1 MNIIIA
7 GCGGVGSTLAEQLT
21 AEGHEITIIDQE
33 SKNIQVVTAQYD
45 VMGVQGNSTSY
56 VTQMEAGIDKAD
68 LLIAV
73 TNHDEVNML
82 TCLIAKKAGNCQT
95 IARVRSPQ
103 YFTEI
108 DYIRDELGL
117 SMAVNPEFAA
127 AQEIS
132 RLIQIPSA
140 MEVDTF
146 AKGRVNLVK
155 IRILEGSVL
164 DQLMLAD
171 FSSKIG
177 TDALVCIV
185 EREKEVYIPGGD
197 FVLRVGDKI
206 YVTMQ
211 IAALNDFLNKIGIKE
226 KPIKKVMIAGGGT
239 LGYYLGKILTEARIQ
254 VKIIE
259 QNEKRCAQLS
269 ELIPKAMIIHG
280 NATDKQLM
288 IEEDIETTDAVV
300 AATNFDEENLLLALY
315 VNKVSSA
322 KMITRINRLSF
333 EDVLGDLPIGS
344 AVTPKDIT
352 AEYIIRYIRSMQN
365 SYGSNV
371 ETLYRMVD
379 NRVEALEFNV
389 DSEAK
394 VTRATLGELK
404 IKKNTLI
411 CCIHRN
417 KKIIRPAGHD
427 RIQPGDSVVVVTT
440 NRGLNGIDEILG

>member
-197 FVLRVGDKI
+197 FVLQVGDKI

-226 KPIKKVMIAGGGT
+226 KPIRKVMIAGGGT

>member
-7 GCGGVGSTLAEQLT
+7 GCGGVGHTLAEQLT
-21 AEGHEITIIDQE
+21 GEGHEVTVIDSD
-33 SKNIQVVTAQYD
+33 SKNLQNVVSQFD

-56 VTQMEAGIDKAD
+56 LVQMEAGIDSAD

-73 TNHDEVNML
+73 TDHDEVNML

-140 MEVDTF
+140 LEVDTF
-146 AKGRVNLVK
+146 AKGRVNLIK
-155 IRILEGSVL
+155 IRIPQGSVL
-164 DQLMLAD
+164 DRLMLAD
-171 FSSKIG
+171 FSVKVG
-177 TDALVCIV
+177 VEALICIV
-185 EREKEVYIPGGD
+185 EREKEVFIPSGN
-197 FVLRVGDKI
+197 FVLQAGDMI

-211 IAALNDFLNKIGIKE
+211 ISTLNDFLNKIGIKE

-239 LGYYLGKILTEARIQ
+239 LGYYLGRILTEARMQ

-259 QNEKRCAQLS
+259 QNAKRCAELS
-269 ELIPKAMIIHG
+269 ELIPKAMVIHG

-288 IEEDIETTDAVV
+288 IEEDVETTDAVV
-300 AATNFDEENLLLALY
+300 AATNLDEENMLLALY
-315 VNKVSSA
+315 VNKVSDA
-322 KMITRINRLSF
+322 KVITRINRLSF
-333 EDVLGDLPIGS
+333 EDVLTDLPIGS
-344 AVTPKDIT
+344 TVTPKDIT
-352 AEYIIRYIRSMQN
+352 AEYIIRYVRSMQN

-379 NRVEALEFNV
+379 NQVEALEFHV
-389 DSEAK
+389 ESDAK
-394 VTRATLGELK
+394 VTKATLGELK

-411 CCIHRN
+411 CCINRN
-417 KKIIRPAGHD
+417 KKIIRPTGRD
-427 RIQPGDSVVVVTT
+427 IIMPGDSVIVVTT
-440 NRGLNGIDEILG
+440 NRGLNGIDEILA

>member
-7 GCGGVGSTLAEQLT
+7 GCGGVGNTLAEQLT
-21 AEGHEITIIDQE
+21 AEGHAVTVMDCDSRQL
-33 SKNIQVVTAQYD
+33 QTVVSQYD

-82 TCLIAKKAGNCQT
+82 TCLIAKKAGDCQT

-146 AKGRVNLVK
+146 AKGRVNLIK
-155 IRILEGSVL
+155 LEIPENSDL
-164 DQLMLAD
+164 NQLMLTE
-171 FSSKIG
+171 FSAKIG
-177 TDALVCIV
+177 VEALICIV
-185 EREKEVYIPGGD
+185 ERNDEVYIPGGE
-197 FVLRVGDKI
+197 FVLQAGDKI

-211 IAALNDFLNKIGIKE
+211 ISALNTFLNRIGIKE
-226 KPIKKVMIAGGGT
+226 KPIRKVLIAGGGT
-239 LGYYLGKILTEARIQ
+239 LGYYLGRILVEAKMQ
-254 VKIIE
+254 VKMIE
-259 QNEKRCAQLS
+259 QDSARCAELS
-269 ELIPKAMIIHG
+269 ELLPKAMIING
-280 NATDKQLM
+280 NATDRQLM
-288 IEEDIETTDAVV
+288 TEEDIETTDAVV
-300 AATNFDEENLLLALY
+300 AVTNYDEENLLLALY
-315 VNKVSSA
+315 ANKVSHA
-322 KMITRINRLSF
+322 KIITRINRLSF
-333 EDVLGDLPIGS
+333 GDVLHDLPIGS
-344 AVTPKDIT
+344 TVTPKDIT
-352 AEYIIRYIRSMQN
+352 AEYIIRYVRSMQN

-379 NRVEALEFNV
+379 NQVEALEFHV
-389 DSEAK
+389 GQDAR
-394 VTRATLGELK
+394 VTHATLGELR

-411 CCIHRN
+411 CCISRD
-417 KKIIRPAGHD
+417 KKVIRPTGRD
-427 RIQPGDSVVVVTT
+427 RIQPGDSVIVVTT
-440 NRGLNGIDEILG
+440 NRGLNGIDEILV

>member
-33 SKNIQVVTAQYD
+33 SKNIQAVTAQYD

-155 IRILEGSVL
+155 IRIPEGSVL

-197 FVLRVGDKI
+197 FVLQAGDKI

-226 KPIKKVMIAGGGT
+226 KPIRKVMIAGGGT

-315 VNKVSSA
+315 ANKVSPA

-352 AEYIIRYIRSMQN
+352 AEYIIRYVRSMQN

>member
-33 SKNIQVVTAQYD
+33 SKNIQAVTAQYD

-56 VTQMEAGIDKAD
+56 VIQMEAGIDKAD

-155 IRILEGSVL
+155 IRIPEGSVL

-197 FVLRVGDKI
+197 FVLQAGDKI

-226 KPIKKVMIAGGGT
+226 KPIRKVMIAGGGT

-315 VNKVSSA
+315 ANKVSPA

-352 AEYIIRYIRSMQN
+352 AEYIIRYVRSMQN

>member
-155 IRILEGSVL
+155 IQILEGSVL

-197 FVLRVGDKI
+197 FVLQVGDKI

>member
-7 GCGGVGSTLAEQLT
+7 GCGGVGHTLAEQLIM
-21 AEGHEITIIDQE
+21 EGHEVTVIDSNNRHLQNVI
-33 SKNIQVVTAQYD
+33 SQCD
-45 VMGVQGNSTSY
+45 VMGVLGNSTSY
-56 VTQMEAGIDKAD
+56 RIQMEAGVDAAD

-73 TNHDEVNML
+73 TDNDEVNML

-140 MEVDTF
+140 LEVDTF
-146 AKGRVNLVK
+146 AKGRVTLIKVEIPEK
-155 IRILEGSVL
+155 SVL
-164 DQLMLAD
+164 DQLLLAE
-171 FSSKIG
+171 FSAKVG
-177 TDALVCIV
+177 TDALICIV
-185 EREKEVYIPGGD
+185 EREKEVFIPGGN
-197 FVLRVGDKI
+197 FVLQAGDMI
-206 YVTMQ
+206 YVTIQ
-211 IAALNDFLNKIGIKE
+211 ISALNGFLNKIGIKE

-239 LGYYLGKILTEARIQ
+239 LGYYLGRILTESHIQ

-259 QNEKRCAQLS
+259 QKEERCAELS

-280 NATDKQLM
+280 NATDKQLL
-288 IEEDIETTDAVV
+288 IEEDIETTDAMI
-300 AATNFDEENLLLALY
+300 AATNYDEENLLLALY
-315 VNKVSSA
+315 VNKMSDA
-322 KMITRINRLSF
+322 KVITRINRLSF
-333 EDVLGDLPIGS
+333 EDVLGDLPIGRT
-344 AVTPKDIT
+344 VTPKDTT
-352 AEYIIRYIRSMQN
+352 AEYIIRYVRSMQN

-379 NRVEALEFNV
+379 NQVEALEFNV
-389 DSEAK
+389 DSAAK

-411 CCIHRN
+411 CCINRN
-417 KKIIRPAGHD
+417 KKVIRPTGRD
-427 RIQPGDSVVVVTT
+427 RIMPGDSVVVVTT
-440 NRGLNGIDEILG
+440 NRGLNGIDEILV

>member
-21 AEGHEITIIDQE
+21 AEGHEVTILDYD
-33 SKNIQVVTAQYD
+33 SKNLQTVTSQYD
-45 VMGVQGNSTSY
+45 VMGIQGNSTSY
-56 VTQMEAGIDKAD
+56 RAQLEAGVDKAD

-140 MEVDTF
+140 LEVDTF

-155 IRILEGSVL
+155 IEIPADSVL

-171 FSSKIG
+171 FSSKVE
-177 TDALVCIV
+177 TDALVFIV
-185 EREKEVYIPGGD
+185 ERDKEVYIPDGS
-197 FVLRVGDKI
+197 FVLQAGDKI
-206 YVTMQ
+206 YITMQ
-211 IAALNDFLNKIGIKE
+211 ISTLNGFLNKIGIKE
-226 KPIKKVMIAGGGT
+226 KPIKKVLLAGGGT
-239 LGYYLGKILTEARIQ
+239 LGYYLGKILTEARMQ

-259 QNEKRCAQLS
+259 QNEKRCAELS
-269 ELIPKAMIIHG
+269 EILPKAMIING
-280 NATDKQLM
+280 NATDRQLLV
-288 IEEDIETTDAVV
+288 EEDIETTDAVV
-300 AATNFDEENLLLALY
+300 AITNYDEENLLLALY
-315 VNKVSSA
+315 ANKVSNA
-322 KMITRINRLSF
+322 KVITRINRLSF
-333 EDVLGDLPIGS
+333 EDVIGGLPIGS
-344 AVTPKDIT
+344 TVTPKDIT
-352 AEYIIRYIRSMQN
+352 AEYIIRYVRSMQN

-379 NRVEALEFNV
+379 NKVEALEFNV
-389 DSEAK
+389 AEDAK
-394 VTRATLGELK
+394 VTRATLGELR

-411 CCIHRN
+411 CCINRN
-417 KKIIRPAGHD
+417 KKIIRPTGRD
-427 RIQPGDSVVVVTT
+427 RIMPGDSVIVVTT
-440 NRGLNGIDEILG
+440 NRGLNGIDEILN

>member
-197 FVLRVGDKI
+197 FVLQVGDKI

>member
-1 MNIIIA
+1 
-7 GCGGVGSTLAEQLT
+7 
-21 AEGHEITIIDQE
+21 
-33 SKNIQVVTAQYD
+33 
-45 VMGVQGNSTSY
+45 
-56 VTQMEAGIDKAD
+56 
-68 LLIAV
+68 
-73 TNHDEVNML
+73 
-82 TCLIAKKAGNCQT
+82 
-95 IARVRSPQ
+95 
-103 YFTEI
+103 
-108 DYIRDELGL
+108 
-117 SMAVNPEFAA
+117 MAVNPEFAA

-155 IRILEGSVL
+155 IRIPEGSAL

-197 FVLRVGDKI
+197 FVLQAGDKI

-226 KPIKKVMIAGGGT
+226 KPIRKVMIAGGGT

-259 QNEKRCAQLS
+259 QNEKRCARLS

-315 VNKVSSA
+315 ANKVSPA

-352 AEYIIRYIRSMQN
+352 AEYIIRYVRSMQN

>member
-7 GCGGVGSTLAEQLT
+7 GCGGVGHTLAEQLIM
-21 AEGHEITIIDQE
+21 EGHEVTVIDSNNRNLQNVI
-33 SKNIQVVTAQYD
+33 SQCD
-45 VMGVQGNSTSY
+45 VMGVLGNSTSY
-56 VTQMEAGIDKAD
+56 RIQMEAGIDAAD

-73 TNHDEVNML
+73 TDNDEVNML

-140 MEVDTF
+140 LEVDTF
-146 AKGRVNLVK
+146 AKGRVTLIKVEIPEK
-155 IRILEGSVL
+155 SVL
-164 DQLMLAD
+164 DQLLLAD
-171 FSSKIG
+171 FSAKVG
-177 TDALVCIV
+177 ADALICIV
-185 EREKEVYIPGGD
+185 EREKEVFIPGGN
-197 FVLRVGDKI
+197 FVLQAGDMI
-206 YVTMQ
+206 YVTIQ
-211 IAALNDFLNKIGIKE
+211 ISALNGFLNKIGIKE

-239 LGYYLGKILTEARIQ
+239 LGYYLGRILTESHIQ

-259 QNEKRCAQLS
+259 QKEERCAELS

-280 NATDKQLM
+280 NATDKQLL
-288 IEEDIETTDAVV
+288 IEEDIETTDAMI
-300 AATNFDEENLLLALY
+300 AATNYDEENLLLALY
-315 VNKVSSA
+315 VNKMSDA
-322 KMITRINRLSF
+322 KVITRINRLSF
-333 EDVLGDLPIGS
+333 EDVLGDLPIGRT
-344 AVTPKDIT
+344 VTPKDTT
-352 AEYIIRYIRSMQN
+352 AEYIIRYVRSMQN

-379 NRVEALEFNV
+379 NQVEALEFNV
-389 DSEAK
+389 DSAAK

-411 CCIHRN
+411 CCINRN
-417 KKIIRPAGHD
+417 KKVIRPTGRD
-427 RIQPGDSVVVVTT
+427 RIMPGDSVVVVTT
-440 NRGLNGIDEILG
+440 NRGLNGIDEILV

>member
-197 FVLRVGDKI
+197 FVLQVGDKI

-315 VNKVSSA
+315 VNKVSPA

>member
-33 SKNIQVVTAQYD
+33 SKNIQAVTAQYD

-108 DYIRDELGL
+108 EYIRDELGL

-197 FVLRVGDKI
+197 FVLQTGDKI

-315 VNKVSSA
+315 ANKVSSA

>member
-1 MNIIIA
+1 MEIIIA

-21 AEGHEITIIDQE
+21 AEGHAVTVIDCDGRHLQAVA
-33 SKNIQVVTAQYD
+33 SQYD

-56 VTQMEAGIDKAD
+56 VTQREAGVDKAD

-73 TNHDEVNML
+73 TNNDEVNML

-132 RLIQIPSA
+132 RLVQIPSA

-146 AKGRVNLVK
+146 AKGRVNLIK
-155 IRILEGSVL
+155 IEIPAASDLN
-164 DQLMLAD
+164 QLMLAD
-171 FSSKIG
+171 FSAKIG
-177 TDALVCIV
+177 VEALVCIV
-185 EREKEVYIPGGD
+185 EREKEVYIPGGE
-197 FVLRVGDKI
+197 FVLQAGDKI

-211 IAALNDFLNKIGIKE
+211 IASLNAFLNRIGIKE
-226 KPIKKVMIAGGGT
+226 KPIRKVVIAGGGT
-239 LGYYLGKILTEARIQ
+239 LGYYLGKILVDAKMQ

-259 QNEKRCAQLS
+259 QNEARCAELS
-269 ELIPKAMIIHG
+269 ELLPKAMIING

-288 IEEDIETTDAVV
+288 IEEDIETTDAVIAV
-300 AATNFDEENLLLALY
+300 TNYDEENLLLSLY
-315 VNKVSSA
+315 ANKVSHA
-322 KMITRINRLSF
+322 KIITRINRLSF
-333 EDVLGDLPIGS
+333 GDVLSDLPIGS
-344 AVTPKDIT
+344 TVTPKDIT
-352 AEYIIRYIRSMQN
+352 AEYIIRYVRSMQN

-389 DSEAK
+389 DGDAK

-411 CCIHRN
+411 CCINRD
-417 KKIIRPAGHD
+417 KKIIRPTGRD
-427 RIQPGDSVVVVTT
+427 RIQSGDSVIVVTT
-440 NRGLNGIDEILG
+440 NRGLNGIDEILI

>member
-33 SKNIQVVTAQYD
+33 SKNIQAVTAQYD

-197 FVLRVGDKI
+197 FVLQTGDKI

-315 VNKVSSA
+315 ANKVSSA

>member
-108 DYIRDELGL
+108 EYIRDELGL

-197 FVLRVGDKI
+197 FVLQVGDKI

>member
-21 AEGHEITIIDQE
+21 AEGHEVTILDYD
-33 SKNIQVVTAQYD
+33 SKNLQTVTSQYD
-45 VMGVQGNSTSY
+45 VMGIQGNSTSY
-56 VTQMEAGIDKAD
+56 RAQLEAGVDKAD

-132 RLIQIPSA
+132 RLMQIPSA
-140 MEVDTF
+140 LEVDTF

-155 IRILEGSVL
+155 IEIPAGSVL

-171 FSSKIG
+171 FSSKVE

-185 EREKEVYIPGGD
+185 ERDKEVYIPDGS
-197 FVLRVGDKI
+197 FVLQAGDKI
-206 YVTMQ
+206 YITMQ
-211 IAALNDFLNKIGIKE
+211 ISTLNGFLNKIGIKE
-226 KPIKKVMIAGGGT
+226 KPIKKVLLAGGGT
-239 LGYYLGKILTEARIQ
+239 LGYYLGKILTEARVQ

-259 QNEKRCAQLS
+259 QSENRCAELS
-269 ELIPKAMIIHG
+269 EILPKAMIING
-280 NATDKQLM
+280 NATDRQLLV
-288 IEEDIETTDAVV
+288 EEDIETTDAVV
-300 AATNFDEENLLLALY
+300 AITNYDEENLLLALY
-315 VNKVSSA
+315 AHKVSNA
-322 KMITRINRLSF
+322 KVITRINRLSF
-333 EDVLGDLPIGS
+333 EDVIGGLPIGS
-344 AVTPKDIT
+344 TVTPKDIT
-352 AEYIIRYIRSMQN
+352 AEYIIRYVRSMQN

-379 NRVEALEFNV
+379 NKVEALEFNV
-389 DSEAK
+389 AEDAK
-394 VTRATLGELK
+394 VTRATLGELRT
-404 IKKNTLI
+404 KKNTLI
-411 CCIHRN
+411 CCINRN
-417 KKIIRPAGHD
+417 KKIIRPTGRD
-427 RIQPGDSVVVVTT
+427 RIMPGDSVIVVTT
-440 NRGLNGIDEILG
+440 NRGLNGIDEILN

>member
-33 SKNIQVVTAQYD
+33 SKNIQAVTAQYD

-155 IRILEGSVL
+155 IRIPEGSAL

-197 FVLRVGDKI
+197 FVLQAGDKI

-226 KPIKKVMIAGGGT
+226 KPIRKVMIAGGGT

-259 QNEKRCAQLS
+259 QNEKRCARLS

-315 VNKVSSA
+315 ANKVSSA

-352 AEYIIRYIRSMQN
+352 AEYIIRYVRSMQN

>member
-155 IRILEGSVL
+155 IRIPEGSAL

-197 FVLRVGDKI
+197 FVLQAGDKI

-226 KPIKKVMIAGGGT
+226 KPIRKVMIAGGGT

-259 QNEKRCAQLS
+259 QNEKRCARLS

-315 VNKVSSA
+315 ANKVSTA

-352 AEYIIRYIRSMQN
+352 AEYIIRYVRSMQN

>member
-155 IRILEGSVL
+155 IRIPEGSAL

-197 FVLRVGDKI
+197 FVLQAGDKI

-226 KPIKKVMIAGGGT
+226 KPIRKVMIAGGGT

-259 QNEKRCAQLS
+259 QNEKRCARLS

-315 VNKVSSA
+315 ANKVSPA

-352 AEYIIRYIRSMQN
+352 AEYIIRYVRSMQN

>member
-33 SKNIQVVTAQYD
+33 SKNIQAVTAQYD

-155 IRILEGSVL
+155 IRIPEGSAL

-197 FVLRVGDKI
+197 FVLQAGDKI

-226 KPIKKVMIAGGGT
+226 KPIRKVMIAGGGT

-259 QNEKRCAQLS
+259 QNEKRCARLS

-315 VNKVSSA
+315 ANKVSTA

-352 AEYIIRYIRSMQN
+352 AEYIIRYVRSMQN